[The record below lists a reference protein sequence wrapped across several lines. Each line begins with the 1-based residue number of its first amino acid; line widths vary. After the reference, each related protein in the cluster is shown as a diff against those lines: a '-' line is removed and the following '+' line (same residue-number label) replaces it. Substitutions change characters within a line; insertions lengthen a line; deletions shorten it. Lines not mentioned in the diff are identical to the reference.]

1 MADAL
6 PLPPV
11 SCPVINNPQAWFASL
26 DFAADWVGLRLI
38 QDHLQTMT
46 LRDAAPRH
54 QGVEVKQGAM
64 VEVLVQGFMGYGATA
79 QLTAEGLRQAAHR
92 AYQQALA
99 LAHWG
104 IYPQTAHLRPTVTG
118 HYSAP
123 PTQDMSLGDMGVLL
137 HRICKTLQVDAAI
150 VQTQASAIRLHRKL
164 WLFSSSG
171 TDLYQ
176 ENNSLTTYYGAIAQD
191 GQLVQTRTDNG
202 FYARTYQ
209 GGWERV
215 PEAQVLARAHRIGE
229 EAIAL
234 LSAPNCPTATT
245 TLVLAPDQM
254 LLQIHESIGHPL
266 ELDRILG
273 DERNYAGGSFVKP
286 EDFGQLAYGSSLMT
300 VTFDPTVEEE
310 IASYRVDDTGTPAQ
324 RVTLIDQ
331 GRLVRGLGGLESQ
344 QRLQQPG
351 VACARVTSWNRPPID
366 RMANLNLE
374 PGHSSL
380 QEIIGHVESGIFMHT
395 NRSWS
400 IDDQRYKFQ
409 FGCELA
415 YAIEDGEITGMLRNP
430 NYRSVTPQ
438 FWHSLTQV
446 GDLSTCET
454 YGSPV
459 CGKGEPNQVISVGHR
474 SPVCAFAN
482 IEVFGGS

>member
-1 MADAL
+1 MADSLYLVPIAC
-6 PLPPV
+6 PLLH
-11 SCPVINNPQAWFASL
+11 NPQAWFSTL
-26 DFAADWVGLRLI
+26 DFPADWVGVRLI
-38 QDHLQTMT
+38 QDQRQTVRLQ
-46 LRDAAPRH
+46 DSAPRH
-54 QGVEVKQGAM
+54 QGVEMQQGAM
-64 VEVLVQGFMGYGATA
+64 VEVLVQGFLGYGATTQVTA
-79 QLTAEGLRQAAHR
+79 IGLTQAAQR
-92 AYQQALA
+92 AYAQALA

-104 IYPQTAHLRPTVTG
+104 IASQTDRIRPTLTG
-118 HYSAP
+118 QHRAP
-123 PTQDMSLGDMGVLL
+123 ASQALSLGETGDLL
-137 HRICKTLQVDAAI
+137 HQICQTLKVGDAI
-150 VQTQASAIRLHRKL
+150 VQTDATAVHLDRQQ
-164 WLFSSSG
+164 WLFSSAG

-176 ENNSLTTYYGAIAQD
+176 EHRSLTTHYGAIASTGD
-191 GQLVQTRTDNG
+191 WVQSRTDNG
-202 FYARTYQ
+202 YYARTYR
-209 GGWERV
+209 GGWEQV
-215 PEAQVLARAHRIGE
+215 EEAQLLARVQRVGE

-234 LSAPNCPTATT
+234 LSAPNCPTETT

-286 EDFGQLAYGSSLMT
+286 EDFGQLIYGSPLMT

-310 IASYRVDDTGTPAQ
+310 IASYGVDDTGTPAH
-324 RVTLIDQ
+324 REVLIDR

-344 QRLQQPG
+344 QRLQQSG
-351 VACARVTSWNRPPID
+351 VACARATSWNRPPID

-374 PGHSSL
+374 PGNRSL
-380 QEIIGHVESGIFMHT
+380 GALIGDIESGIFMHT

-415 YAIEDGEITGMLRNP
+415 YEIKEGVLGKMLRNP
-430 NYRSVTPQ
+430 NYRSITPQ
-438 FWHSLTQV
+438 FWHSLV
-446 GDLSTCET
+446 DIGDVSTCET

-474 SPVCAFAN
+474 SPVCVFRE
-482 IEVFGGS
+482 IEVFGGG